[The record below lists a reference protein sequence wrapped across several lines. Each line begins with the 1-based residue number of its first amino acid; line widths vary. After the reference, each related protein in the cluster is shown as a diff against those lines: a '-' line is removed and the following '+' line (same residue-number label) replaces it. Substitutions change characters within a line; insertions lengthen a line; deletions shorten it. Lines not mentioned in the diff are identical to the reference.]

1 MKRWLAGY
9 LMIIAAGVS
18 LLIAA
23 ALPWA
28 QVGEPALLFS
38 AFQLHLY
45 EPLIVVVATG
55 VFLIAFGATRTMW
68 AALAGLVGAFAA
80 GMTIVMIHGAIYVGL
95 HVAAPSLTL
104 GETVHVTGYGVAVM
118 FAAGMLAGVGGLITA
133 VQAAP
138 KVTF

>member
-9 LMIIAAGVS
+9 LMIVAAGVS

-28 QVGEPALLFS
+28 QVGDPPMAFNAL
-38 AFQLHLY
+38 QLHLY
-45 EPLIVVVATG
+45 EPLAFVVVTG
-55 VFLIAFGATRTMW
+55 TCLIAFGAARTMW
-68 AALAGLVGAFAA
+68 SALAGLVGAFAA
-80 GMTIVMIHGAIYVGL
+80 GMTIVMVHGAIYVGL
-95 HVAAPSLTL
+95 HAAAPALAL

-118 FAAGMLAGVGGLITA
+118 FAAGMLAGAGGFVTA